1 MFKVWDVVSGNRYFT
16 FEGHDAPVYSVCP
29 HTKENIHVMVT
40 LAMMLLFNHLMN
52 LFTVYDVTLFCTS
65 WCSLSFQRQ

>member
-40 LAMMLLFNHLMN
+40 LAMIAPFESFDEL
-52 LFTVYDVTLFCTS
+52 VYCI
-65 WCSLSFQRQ
+65 

>member
-29 HTKENIHVMVT
+29 HTKDNIHVMVT
-40 LAMMLLFNHLMN
+40 LAIIAPF
-52 LFTVYDVTLFCTS
+52 
-65 WCSLSFQRQ
+65 